1 MRRSHVGIEFFN
13 IFFLLVIII
22 ELYGIRKSNSSARVP
37 LALETEIETEICL
50 LVYYLKF
57 EIFSTFARGK
67 CLDSEKVRSSCNTSV
82 TCLLTENAKLII
94 SLITL

>member
-22 ELYGIRKSNSSARVP
+22 ELYGIRKSHSSARVP
-37 LALETEIETEICL
+37 LALEIEIETEICL

-82 TCLLTENAKLII
+82 TCLLTEDAKLII